1 MRTRKPTHPG
11 AILREDVLPEL
22 NMSVS
27 GFARS
32 LGVSRQTLHA
42 VLAERSG
49 ISPEMALR
57 LGVLLGNGAQLWV
70 DMQTKYD
77 LWQAELSCM
86 TCCEGCS
93 ALPSIMQLFDNPKG
107 ASTFT
112 SFRWKKQFEMTTDA
126 TLTSKDQT
134 TIPKEIRESLR
145 MKAGDRMTFT
155 LMPR

>member
-27 GFARS
+27 SFARS

-49 ISPEMALR
+49 ISPELALR
-57 LGVLLGNGAQLWV
+57 LGALLGNGAQLWV

-77 LWQAELSCM
+77 LWQAETKLHDV
-86 TCCEGCS
+86 
-93 ALPSIMQLFDNPKG
+93 LKRMQRITVDHVV
-107 ASTFT
+107 A
-112 SFRWKKQFEMTTDA
+112 
-126 TLTSKDQT
+126 
-134 TIPKEIRESLR
+134 
-145 MKAGDRMTFT
+145 
-155 LMPR
+155 